1 MKRIILL
8 ILLAVVTITGFGVTT
23 AEAARCPDGSLA
35 INRCPSDPPT
45 GPTTPPPSAKPSA
58 KPSSEPSAQ
67 PSAEPTASASPST
80 PASGVN
86 PDATG
91 GQPDTA
97 AGEWAK
103 ESSKSASQVN
113 DLIGK
118 ASIPA
123 KISAGWLPVY
133 AICFGLGMVL
143 MTIMLMVSVGQA
155 AGGPSVNGFAML
167 KQAGTKA
174 VLFIPVFTLL
184 PGLVYLL
191 QQMFS
196 QMGDQFFKSASASFA
211 SAQTEIATSFEGVTL
226 GAIALTN
233 PILLILLGLGIVV
246 FGLVLAIELTIA
258 NYSLYIFTC
267 LLPMV
272 AAMTLNERFK
282 GLAVKLIC
290 AMFGVMLVKPVVW
303 LAMWIGWD
311 VVYKEAQKSDP
322 LGSMMMYL
330 LVIFVSCSVPLLTA
344 TILPRL
350 LPGERGGDPD
360 GVRHHASRA
369 IGQMDR
375 TVQRGRHGLE
385 RRRFKSGGA
394 QGSSTGPA
402 AQKATAQ
409 AAKASTKAG
418 GASAAG
424 GAAGASTASA
434 ASGPIAAGVAAGVG
448 AAKSA
453 KDGVSQKVEDG
464 VKGPN
469 PSGSPEA
476 SSAEVKGGA
485 AQAAGTVGGVV
496 DTTRGG
502 GAAASTS
509 GGPASASTTPT
520 GQTAGGSVPATG
532 RGSGRTGYERPTD
545 GSAAS
550 AGIGG
555 EATSA
560 KATPGTSE
568 ERTPGTGGARGG
580 TGTVGPS
587 GSGGSS
593 GASTQETLPSTPE
606 QSATVAGGAT
616 ARPWPNPSTPE
627 RTASGA
633 ETAPSTPRTMPKSDA
648 RPEGT
653 GGEQWYSSGKGRSGQ
668 EGSLMPTPNP
678 APAQPV
684 PEPTSKPKSPTG
696 DNGVDAARRE
706 VKESEKR

>member
-1 MKRIILL
+1 MKRVILL
-8 ILLAVVTITGFGVTT
+8 LILAVVTITGFGVTT

-35 INRCPSDPPT
+35 FSRCPSDPPT
-45 GPTTPPPSAKPSA
+45 GSTPPPPSAKPSA
-58 KPSSEPSAQ
+58 QPSSEPSAQ
-67 PSAEPTASASPST
+67 PSAEPTASASPSA
-80 PASGVN
+80 PASGAN

-91 GQPDTA
+91 GPDTA

-123 KISAGWLPVY
+123 KISGGWLPVY

-143 MTIMLMVSVGQA
+143 MTIMLMVNIGQA

-184 PGLVYLL
+184 PGAVYLL
-191 QQMFS
+191 QLLFS

-211 SAQTEIATSFEGVTL
+211 AAQKEIAASFEGVTL
-226 GAIALTN
+226 ASIALTN

-267 LLPMV
+267 LLPLA

-322 LGSMMMYL
+322 LASMMMYL

-350 LPGERGGDPD
+350 IPGEAGGDPD
-360 GVRHHASRA
+360 GIRHRASRA
-369 IGQMDR
+369 FGQMDR
-375 TVQRGRHGLE
+375 TVQRSRHGLD

-434 ASGPIAAGVAAGVG
+434 AGGPIAAGVAAGVG

-453 KDGVSQKVEDG
+453 KDGMSQKVEDG

-469 PSGSPEA
+469 PASSPEA

-502 GAAASTS
+502 GAASASS
-509 GGPASASTTPT
+509 GPGAASTTSP
-520 GQTAGGSVPATG
+520 GQTAGGGASATG
-532 RGSGRTGYERPTD
+532 RGGGRTGYRRPTD
-545 GSAAS
+545 GSATS

-560 KATPGTSE
+560 KATSRTSE
-568 ERTPGTGGARGG
+568 ERIPDTGGARSMSGDA
-580 TGTVGPS
+580 GTVSPS
-587 GSGGSS
+587 GS
-593 GASTQETLPSTPE
+593 
-606 QSATVAGGAT
+606 GGAT
-616 ARPWPNPSTPE
+616 ARPWPNPTTPE
-627 RTASGA
+627 QPAAGA

-668 EGSLMPTPNP
+668 EGSLMPTPPNP

-684 PEPTSKPKSPTG
+684 QEPTSKPKSPTG

>member
-1 MKRIILL
+1 MKRLPLL
-8 ILLAVVTITGFGVTT
+8 LLATMVTFLGLAATALPAQGVPC
-23 AEAARCPDGSLA
+23 RPDQSLA
-35 INRCPSDPPT
+35 VGPCDPAAT
-45 GPTTPPPSAKPSA
+45 GTPKPTPPPSAKPSA
-58 KPSSEPSAQ
+58 KPSSEPSAE
-67 PSAEPTASASPST
+67 SSASASPSA
-80 PASGVN
+80 PAGGVN
-86 PDATG
+86 PDAAG

-118 ASIPA
+118 ASIPG

-267 LLPMV
+267 LLPLV

-360 GVRHHASRA
+360 GVRHHAGRA

-409 AAKASTKAG
+409 AAKASTNAG

-434 ASGPIAAGVAAGVG
+434 AGGPIAAGVAAGVG

-464 VKGPN
+464 VKGPT

-502 GAAASTS
+502 GAEPTS
-509 GGPASASTTPT
+509 SGPGASATPS
-520 GQTAGGSVPATG
+520 GQTAGGGA
-532 RGSGRTGYERPTD
+532 RGGGRTGYERPTD

-560 KATPGTSE
+560 KANPATSE
-568 ERTPGTGGARGG
+568 ERIPGTGGSRSKSGDA
-580 TGTVGPS
+580 GTVGPS
-587 GSGGSS
+587 GS

-606 QSATVAGGAT
+606 QSAPIAGGAT
-616 ARPWPNPSTPE
+616 ARPWPNPTTPE
-627 RTASGA
+627 QPAAGA

-668 EGSLMPTPNP
+668 EGSLMPTPPNP

-684 PEPTSKPKSPTG
+684 QEPTSKPKSPTG